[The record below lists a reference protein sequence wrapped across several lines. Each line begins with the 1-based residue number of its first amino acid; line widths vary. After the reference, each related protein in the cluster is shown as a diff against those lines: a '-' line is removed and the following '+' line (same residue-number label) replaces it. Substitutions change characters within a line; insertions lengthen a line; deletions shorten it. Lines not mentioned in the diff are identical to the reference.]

1 VLGQAAGFAVLSAL
15 SPVALLIAASY
26 LASANPRKT
35 LLIYLA
41 GAVTITVVTGI
52 VLLLVLHSVGLN
64 HPHQRQPRYGLRL
77 GLGVLL
83 LCASVVIARRR
94 PKPRKAGKKPGLLA
108 RMIGH
113 PGPVTAFALGVIVF
127 GPSGA
132 FIAAV
137 ETIATAKASV
147 TLIVIAMAV
156 VVLIDVMFIWLP
168 LGLHLAAPDA
178 TTRLL
183 TTVNGWVQAH
193 SHVITFVVLAL
204 AGILLVADGATGLAS

>member
-1 VLGQAAGFAVLSAL
+1 MLGQAAGFAVLSAL
-15 SPVALLIAASY
+15 SPLALLIAASY

-41 GAVTITVVTGI
+41 GAVTATVVVGI
-52 VLLLVLHSVGLN
+52 VLLLVLHGVGLN
-64 HPHQRQPRYGLRL
+64 RPHQRQPRYGLRL

-94 PKPRKAGKKPGLLA
+94 PKPRKAGKKPGLIA
-108 RMIGH
+108 RMINH
-113 PGPVTAFALGVIVF
+113 PAPVAAFALGVFVF

-147 TLIVIAMAV
+147 ALIVLAMAIV
-156 VVLIDVMFIWLP
+156 VAIDVMFVWLP
-168 LGLHLAAPDA
+168 LGLYLAAPEA
-178 TTRLL
+178 TTRHL
-183 TTVNGWVQAH
+183 TTVNAWVQAR
-193 SHVITFVVLAL
+193 SHVITVAVLAV
-204 AGILLVADGATGLAS
+204 AGILLVADGAAGLA